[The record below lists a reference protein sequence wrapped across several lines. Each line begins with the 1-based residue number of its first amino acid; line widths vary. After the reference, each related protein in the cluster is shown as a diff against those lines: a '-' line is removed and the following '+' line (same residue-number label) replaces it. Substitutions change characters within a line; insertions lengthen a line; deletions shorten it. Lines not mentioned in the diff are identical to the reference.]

1 MVNIN
6 YYSTIYYWFT
16 YDYDASYNASRRRED
31 DDDEEDEESKSCF
44 KIA

>member
-16 YDYDASYNASRRRED
+16 YDYDAPYNASYYDSHNIYRR
-31 DDDEEDEESKSCF
+31 S
-44 KIA
+44 